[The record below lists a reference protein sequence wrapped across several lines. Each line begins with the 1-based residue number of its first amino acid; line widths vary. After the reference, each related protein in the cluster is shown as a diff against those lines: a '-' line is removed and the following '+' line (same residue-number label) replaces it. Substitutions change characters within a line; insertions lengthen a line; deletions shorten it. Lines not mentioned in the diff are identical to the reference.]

1 MLKNLSEDS
10 SLDANTHT
18 VALRTISAFWLN
30 MYAQQL
36 VSAVIKGK

>member
-36 VSAVIKGK
+36 VSAVI